1 MELIFSPILNI
12 FADGLGA
19 MAGGMWGVSR
29 RVRKLGKNAAC
40 PQCNVSLSARPR
52 IYRSTSYPMQTSW
65 RKPSIIAEYRC
76 ANCGRSV
83 RFLLTD
89 TDLQLIGPS
98 GKFMGS
104 VEFSAKENHGA
115 RQRPLSTDPRFE
127 ITLDGQ

>member
-1 MELIFSPILNI
+1 MSHEEFGSLARTPRAHRRYLIRAATNLPIIQLPD
-12 FADGLGA
+12 ADF
-19 MAGGMWGVSR
+19 MAE
-29 RVRKLGKNAAC
+29 A
-40 PQCNVSLSARPR
+40 
-52 IYRSTSYPMQTSW
+52 IDH
-65 RKPSIIAEYRC
+65 RC

-115 RQRPLSTDPRFE
+115 RQRPLSTDPGFE